1 MSDEMTQI
9 AALLGSREGVGKPK
23 RLGYNQGRRRSKMD
37 IGRVVRRVTKLP
49 RPTPVKLPKPIPVPA
64 PVPATIP
71 APAPV
76 VPDGDK
82 KGGTR

>member
-1 MSDEMTQI
+1 MNI
-9 AALLGSREGVGKPK
+9 GK
-23 RLGYNQGRRRSKMD
+23 
-37 IGRVVRRVTKLP
+37 VVRRVKKLP
-49 RPTPVKLPKPIPVPA
+49 RPTPVKLPKPVSVPA

>member
-1 MSDEMTQI
+1 
-9 AALLGSREGVGKPK
+9 
-23 RLGYNQGRRRSKMD
+23 MD

-49 RPTPVKLPKPIPVPA
+49 RPTPIKLPKPVPA
-64 PVPATIP
+64 PV
-71 APAPV
+71 PV

>member
-1 MSDEMTQI
+1 
-9 AALLGSREGVGKPK
+9 
-23 RLGYNQGRRRSKMD
+23 MD
-37 IGRVVRRVTKLP
+37 IGKVVRRVTKLP
-49 RPTPVKLPKPIPVPA
+49 RPTPIPVKLPKPVSVPA